1 MSGAARK
8 KDMSHTPV
16 AFGPPL
22 DDSVYETVTALRAGK
37 VLEARLPGAQ
47 AGQTV
52 PIRTRVMQTHYK
64 PFARAR
70 LVVEARSAPAAT
82 GAWRNQLLYIHVYPS
97 ASEAHEEY
105 ERAAEGAGLT
115 GQSPVVLDGESTVA
129 WSLANGPGLETV
141 DFCFDGHQF
150 ARFLVDHDLASAQMD
165 APPLPELVRY
175 VPRKR
180 ALFRYGIERRVYV
193 KCYESERDEQAAD
206 NLALLTL
213 SKRSRF
219 NAPRLIAHDRRR
231 RALVMSELPG
241 VPLTALMD
249 RASPEIFARIGRA
262 LADLHGSDL
271 KPAGS
276 WPRQRLVAALLK
288 AMSDVKLALPWLND
302 RLQRL
307 LDLIGERGQELS
319 FDDPAPIHG
328 NLFGDQILIDVDQ
341 VGIVDWDDLGIG
353 DPLYDVGRLFAH
365 VIYLARRETLLERR
379 VADHLGAMM
388 DAYVEE
394 TGRAVAWDRLRWH
407 VAVALLMRAKISA
420 LRMLPTGWMDD
431 IAMAITE
438 ADRVLTGKSQWLAL

>member
-1 MSGAARK
+1 MSAATLK
-8 KDMSHTPV
+8 KEMSHTPA

-22 DDSVYETVTALRAGK
+22 DDSVYETVMALRAGK
-37 VLEARLPGAQ
+37 VLEGRLPGAP

-52 PIRTRVMQTHYK
+52 AIRTRVMQTHYK

-70 LVVEARSAPAAT
+70 LVAEGRSAPAANR
-82 GAWRNQLLYIHVYPS
+82 AAHKQLLYIHVYPS
-97 ASEAHEEY
+97 AAEAHEEY
-105 ERAAEGAGLT
+105 ARAAEGADLT
-115 GQSPVVLDGESTVA
+115 GQSPVVLDGESVA
-129 WSLANGPGLETV
+129 WSLGNGPGLETV
-141 DFCFDGHQF
+141 EFCFDGHRF
-150 ARFLVDHDLASAQMD
+150 ARFLVDHDLTSVQVD
-165 APPLPELVRY
+165 APPFPELVRY

-180 ALFRYGIERRVYV
+180 ALFRYGIEPRVYV
-193 KCYESERDEQAAD
+193 KCYESERDAQAAD

-213 SKRSRF
+213 SNRSRF

-249 RASPEIFARIGRA
+249 RASPEIFARVGRA

-276 WPRQRLVAALLK
+276 WPLRRLVAALLK
-288 AMSDVKLALPWLND
+288 AMSDVKLALPWVSD

-307 LDLIGERGQELS
+307 LDRIGERGQELS
-319 FDDPAPIHG
+319 FDDPTPIHG

-365 VIYLARRETLLERR
+365 VIYLARQGTLLERR

-388 DAYVEE
+388 DSYVEE
-394 TGRAVAWDRLRWH
+394 TGRAVVWDRLRWH

-420 LRMLPTGWMDD
+420 LRTLPTGWMDD
-431 IAMAITE
+431 IGMAITE